1 MHLNKTQRVSL
12 LLIVALLALY
22 QAVSATP
29 LLPMPRNM
37 VNDSAHLYTPAETE
51 RLEALLRSYRD
62 STGRD
67 IVVVTVRD
75 LQGRE
80 INDFATRLGN
90 DWGVGQ
96 AKEDNGV
103 IFLIRA
109 SQMPAYALPQ
119 EVQEESTAWHN
130 NQDNA
135 ERFKTLPTLLE
146 KIQDIAGED
155 WKAARPA
162 GDYGTGYI
170 ATGRGMEGALP
181 DILSMRIMRD
191 IVAPYAAAHRYAE
204 GTEAG
209 VYAIISTVAGDQAS
223 LSQLGELS
231 VKEEVLYV
239 LRILLIIYFGGLGI
253 GVGLVLLHSITYVVE
268 YWGDWE
274 LRREYTLWRYWKEK
288 TLPDLKKVPLNMLF
302 LLLVLVFFPIILIVL
317 AVKKVRSG
325 GGSYSGSG
333 GGGDYSGGGG
343 SFGGGGGG
351 SDF

>member
-1 MHLNKTQRVSL
+1 MHLNKTQLVSL

-51 RLEALLRSYRD
+51 RLETLLRSYRD

-96 AKEDNGV
+96 AKEDNGI

-119 EVQEESTAWHN
+119 EVQEVSSAWHN
-130 NQDNA
+130 NPDNA

-146 KIQDIAGED
+146 KIQEIAGED

-181 DILSMRIMRD
+181 DILAMRIMRD

-204 GTEAG
+204 GTEVG
-209 VYAIISTVAGDQAS
+209 VYTIIAILAGDEAS
-223 LSQLGELS
+223 LSIVEPPSEIGELGGLMLLLLYALIVFVIAGYAIALLIVGFLS
-231 VKEEVLYV
+231 LGHLLHYWRSKELQQQYRLRQYWGRETKNSTKRV
-239 LRILLIIYFGGLGI
+239 LRRVPSTLRSILAFILSSAIQSRGG
-253 GVGLVLLHSITYVVE
+253 
-268 YWGDWE
+268 
-274 LRREYTLWRYWKEK
+274 
-288 TLPDLKKVPLNMLF
+288 N
-302 LLLVLVFFPIILIVL
+302 
-317 AVKKVRSG
+317 RS
-325 GGSYSGSG
+325 SGRG
-333 GGGDYSGGGG
+333 RYSGGGG

-351 SDF
+351 SKF

>member
-29 LLPMPRNM
+29 LLPVPRNM

-109 SQMPAYALPQ
+109 SQMPAYTLPQ

-130 NQDNA
+130 NPDNA

-191 IVAPYAAAHRYAE
+191 FVAPYAMAQRYAA
-204 GTEAG
+204 GTEVG
-209 VYAIISTVAGDQAS
+209 VYTIIAILAGDTAS
-223 LSQLGELS
+223 LSVVEPPSEDGEFWGLMLLLLYALIFFVIAGYAIALLIVGFLSLGHLVRYWRSEELQQQYRLRQYWGRETKNS
-231 VKEEVLYV
+231 AKRV
-239 LRILLIIYFGGLGI
+239 LRRVPSTLRSILAF
-253 GVGLVLLHSITYVVE
+253 
-268 YWGDWE
+268 
-274 LRREYTLWRYWKEK
+274 
-288 TLPDLKKVPLNMLF
+288 
-302 LLLVLVFFPIILIVL
+302 ILSSAIQS
-317 AVKKVRSG
+317 R
-325 GGSYSGSG
+325 GGSRSSGRG
-333 GGGDYSGGGG
+333 RYSGGGG

-351 SDF
+351 SKF